1 MTTQKYS
8 KQTKQSNKQTRKQI
22 GKQSSRHKYW
32 GRKWRLS
39 RLQDPTNRFK
49 PLPQVLSVTVYDAI
63 LLQIIS

>member
-22 GKQSSRHKYW
+22 DKQTSRHKYW
-32 GRKWRLS
+32 GRKWGLS
-39 RLQDPTNRFK
+39 RLQDPTNQFK

-63 LLQIIS
+63 PLQIIS